1 MTKDILENKQY
12 WGWDWGLR
20 LKRRGIK
27 MSNEWVEGLRWGRG
41 KEKCE
46 GVRSSREDQF
56 AKY

>member
-12 WGWDWGLR
+12 WDWDGGLR

-27 MSNEWVEGLRWGRG
+27 MSNEWVEGLRWGRA

-46 GVRSSREDQF
+46 GVRSSREGQF